1 MTLVRYAV
9 RWIAFGSIVGVLA
22 GLSSA
27 IFLESLDWA
36 SRTRDDLPWL
46 LWLLP
51 VAGFVVGLAYWAL
64 GGTSDRGNNLIIDEI
79 HEPRAWLPRR
89 MAPLVF
95 VSTIVTNL
103 FGGSAG
109 REGTAL
115 QMSAS
120 LSDGVFRRVLPVSA
134 PDRRVLLVSAVSGGF
149 GAVFGVPVAGAV
161 FGLEV
166 HSVGRI
172 RHDAIVPALT
182 ASFVG
187 DRVVHALGVPHL
199 PVPVIGEVDL
209 GIGLLAKVVIA
220 SLLFAWAAVAFIE
233 LTHGIKAL
241 LARFVSWPPLRP
253 LLGGSAVL
261 AMTLAIGSR
270 DYLGLSLPLIEQ
282 ALAGGVGLAAF
293 AFLGKLVFT
302 AVTLGSGFQGGEVTP
317 LFVIGSTLGATI
329 GVLLDAP
336 VPLFAAIGFVAVF
349 AAATNTPIACT
360 IMAVELFGA
369 GPIVPAAIACV
380 VAYVFSSHR
389 SIYSSQRIGTSKG
402 PLEIDGSPSMAQ
414 WRERRRTD
422 RGGP

>member
-1 MTLVRYAV
+1 MSARHGWTGARHIG
-9 RWIAFGSIVGVLA
+9 RWIVVGSVVGVLA

-27 IFLESLDWA
+27 AFLTSLDWA
-36 SRTRDDLPWL
+36 TRTRSDLPWL

-51 VAGFVVGLAYWAL
+51 AAGFVVGLVYWWA
-64 GGTSDRGNNLIIDEI
+64 GGLSARGNNLIIDEI
-79 HEPRAWLPRR
+79 HEPTAHLPRR

-95 VSTIVTNL
+95 VATVVTNL

-120 LSDGVFRRVLPVSA
+120 LSDGVFRRLLPVST
-134 PDRRVLLVSAVSGGF
+134 PERRTLLIAAISGGF

-172 RHDAIVPALT
+172 RHDAIVPALC

-199 PVPVIGEVDL
+199 PVPVIGAVELD
-209 GIGLLAKVVIA
+209 GWLLAKVVVA
-220 SLLFAWAAVAFIE
+220 AVVFAWAAIAFVLLKDAVE
-233 LTHGIKAL
+233 RT
-241 LARFVSWPPLRP
+241 LARFVAWPPLRP
-253 LLGGSAVL
+253 LIGGTVVV
-261 AMTLAIGSR
+261 AMTVIVGTR

-293 AFLGKLVFT
+293 AFAGKLVFT

-317 LFVIGSTLGATI
+317 LFVIGSTLGASLA
-329 GVLLDAP
+329 VVLDAP
-336 VPLFAAIGFVAVF
+336 VPLFAALGFVAIF

-369 GPIVPAAIACV
+369 GPIVPVAVACV
-380 VAYVFSSHR
+380 LAYVSS
-389 SIYSSQRIGTSKG
+389 SGYTIYSAQRPG
-402 PLEIDGSPSMAQ
+402 
-414 WRERRRTD
+414 
-422 RGGP
+422 

>member
-1 MTLVRYAV
+1 MRHVL
-9 RWIAFGSIVGVLA
+9 RWIVFGTMVGVLA
-22 GLSSA
+22 GLSSSA
-27 IFLESLDWA
+27 FLVSLDWA
-36 SRTRDDLPWL
+36 TQTRSEQPWL

-51 VAGFVVGLAYWAL
+51 AAGLLVGLVYWWA
-64 GGTSDRGNNLIIDEI
+64 GGLSARGNNLIIDEI
-79 HEPRAWLPRR
+79 HEPTARIPRR

-95 VSTIVTNL
+95 AATVVTNL

-120 LSDGVFRRVLPVSA
+120 LSDGAFRRLLPVST
-134 PDRRVLLVSAVSGGF
+134 PERRTLLIAAISGGF

-166 HSVGRI
+166 HSIGRI

-199 PVPVIGEVDL
+199 PVPVIGSVELD
-209 GIGLLAKVVIA
+209 GWLLAKVALAAV
-220 SLLFAWAAVAFIE
+220 LFAWAAIAFVMLKDAVE
-233 LTHGIKAL
+233 RV
-241 LARFVSWPPLRP
+241 LARFIGWPPLRP
-253 LLGGSAVL
+253 LIGGTAMV
-261 AMTLAIGSR
+261 AMTVAIGTR

-293 AFLGKLVFT
+293 AFAAKLVFT

-317 LFVIGSTLGATI
+317 LFVIGSTLGATLAT
-329 GVLLDAP
+329 VLDAP
-336 VPLFAAIGFVAVF
+336 VPLFAALGFVAVF

-369 GPIVPAAIACV
+369 GPIVPVAVACV
-380 VAYVFSSHR
+380 IAYVASSGHT
-389 SIYSSQRIGTSKG
+389 IYSAQRPG
-402 PLEIDGSPSMAQ
+402 
-414 WRERRRTD
+414 
-422 RGGP
+422 

>member
-1 MTLVRYAV
+1 MQWLADDARDQLTLGRRGV

-22 GLSSA
+22 GVSSA
-27 IFLESLDWA
+27 AFLASLDWA
-36 SRTRDDLPWL
+36 TRTRLEQPWVI
-46 LWLLP
+46 WLLP
-51 VAGFVVGLAYWAL
+51 AAGFATGLAYWWA
-64 GGTSDRGNNLIIDEI
+64 GGTSARGNNLIIDEI
-79 HEPRAWLPRR
+79 HEPQARLPRR

-95 VSTIVTNL
+95 GATVVTNL

-120 LSDGVFRRVLPVSA
+120 LSDGVFRRILPVAA
-134 PDRRVLLVSAVSGGF
+134 PDRRVLLISAISGGF

-166 HSVGRI
+166 HSTGRI

-199 PVPVIGEVDL
+199 PVPIIGAVDL
-209 GIGLLAKVVIA
+209 GWLLMAKVIV
-220 SLLFAWAAVAFIE
+220 AAVVFGWMAIVFVE
-233 LTHGIKAL
+233 MTEAVRRGM
-241 LARFVSWPPLRP
+241 ARWVRWSPLRP
-253 LLGGSAVL
+253 MIGGAVL
-261 AMTLAIGSR
+261 LVMVVAVGTR

-293 AFLGKLVFT
+293 AFFGKLVFT

-317 LFVIGSTLGATI
+317 LFVIGSTLGASLA
-329 GVLLDAP
+329 VVLDAP
-336 VPLFAAIGFVAVF
+336 VPLFAALGFVAVF
-349 AAATNTPIACT
+349 AAASNTPIACT

-369 GPIVPAAIACV
+369 GPVVPAAVACV
-380 VAYVFSSHR
+380 IAYVVSSHR
-389 SIYSSQRIGTSKG
+389 TIYPSQRRLRPATARS
-402 PLEIDGSPSMAQ
+402 SC
-414 WRERRRTD
+414 
-422 RGGP
+422 